1 MFESIDETAERN
13 HLLRLLA
20 KAIQKLEDAAAANS
34 PDSKA
39 LGPLRAELVQAVKT
53 INIQTDAS
61 IPQVVATLHRL
72 ARALDTMSDPLV
84 REARRH
90 VSSGASIVQG
100 LQRREPAK

>member
-20 KAIQKLEDAAAANS
+20 KAIQRLEDAAAANS
-34 PDSKA
+34 PDSRS
-39 LGPLRAELVQAVKT
+39 LGPLRAELVQAVQA

-72 ARALDTMSDPLV
+72 ACALDTMSDPLI
-84 REARRH
+84 RESRRQ
-90 VSSGASIVQG
+90 VSSAASIVQG
-100 LQRREPAK
+100 LQRREPAR